1 VVNKIHVEISE
12 VIEARPDKIY
22 AILADYRVSHPAI
35 LPKPYFTELVVEE
48 GGQGAGTI
56 VRVGMEVMGK
66 AFAYRQVVSEPEPGR
81 VLKEAD
87 DAAGVTTTFTID
99 PLNGSGRSRVT
110 IATDAAISS
119 GLTGWLERI
128 FNPPVM
134 RRIYKQEL
142 RNLAE
147 HVGKQSGA

>member
-1 VVNKIHVEISE
+1 MNQIHVEVSE

-22 AILADYRVSHPAI
+22 AILADYRVGHPAI

-56 VRVGMEVMGK
+56 VRVGMQVMGK
-66 AFAYRQVVSEPEPGR
+66 AFAYRQTISEPEPGR
-81 VLKEAD
+81 VLKEVD
-87 DAAGVTTTFTID
+87 DAAGVRTTFTVD
-99 PLNGSGRSRVT
+99 PLNGDGRSRVT

-119 GLTGWLERI
+119 GLTGWLERV

-142 RNLAE
+142 QNLAE
-147 HVGKQSGA
+147 YVRG

>member
-1 VVNKIHVEISE
+1 MNQIHVEVSE
-12 VIEARPDKIY
+12 VIEARPDKVY

-35 LPKPYFTELVVEE
+35 LPRPYFTQLTVEE

-66 AFAYRQVVSEPEPGR
+66 AFAYRQIISEPEPGR
-81 VLKEAD
+81 VLQEVD
-87 DAAGVTTTFTID
+87 DAAGVFTTFTVD
-99 PLNGSGRSRVT
+99 PLNGGGRSRVT
-110 IATDAAISS
+110 IATDAAISP
-119 GLTGWLERI
+119 GLTGWLERV

-142 RNLAE
+142 QNLAE
-147 HVGKQSGA
+147 YVRS